1 MTESPRTNT
10 ARKGRPMAV
19 IAESEQLHELVDA
32 NAEVERIGA
41 GFTFTEGPI
50 WNPSGR
56 FLLFSDMPGDTRR
69 RWDEQGGVRE
79 VAKPSNKG
87 NGMTLDA
94 DGRLLV
100 CEHSTSSVVRIDPVG
115 TGSGREV
122 LATHYEGRE
131 LNSPNDIIVHSSGA
145 IYFSDPT
152 YGRMPGFG
160 VERQQD
166 LDFQGVYRLQPGG
179 GELTLLADDFVQPN
193 GLCFSPDESLL
204 YVNDSDRAHIRV
216 FDVAG
221 DGTISNGRVFAAGI
235 ETADGS
241 GDVDGMKC
249 DERGDIWVTGPGG
262 LWVFA
267 PSGEHLG
274 VIEIPEIVG
283 NIHWGGPDWSWLF
296 VAASTSVYRMKTT
309 TSGRRE
315 PFMS

>member
-1 MTESPRTNT
+1 V
-10 ARKGRPMAV
+10 AV
-19 IAESEQLHELVDA
+19 KAESEQLHELVDA
-32 NAEVERIGA
+32 NAEVEQIGT

-50 WNPSGR
+50 WNQSGR

-69 RWDEQGGVRE
+69 RWDEQGGISE

-100 CEHSTSSVVRIDPVG
+100 CEHSTSSVVRMDPDG

-122 LATHYEGRE
+122 LASHYQGKE

-160 VERQQD
+160 IERDQD
-166 LDFQGVYRLQPGG
+166 LDFQGVYRIPPGG
-179 GELTLLADDFVQPN
+179 GELTLLVDDFVQPN

-204 YVNDSDRAHIRV
+204 YINDTDRAHIRV
-216 FDVAG
+216 FDVGG
-221 DGTISNGRVFAAGI
+221 DGTISNGRVFAEGI
-235 ETADGS
+235 GT
-241 GDVDGMKC
+241 GDLATGELVDGMKC
-249 DERGDIWVTGPGG
+249 DEQGDVWVTGPRGV
-262 LWVFA
+262 WVFS
-267 PSGEHLG
+267 PTGQHLG
-274 VIEIPEIVG
+274 VVEIPENVG

-296 VAASTSVYRMKTT
+296 VPASTSVYRVKTKV
-309 TSGRRE
+309 SGRRE

>member
-1 MTESPRTNT
+1 
-10 ARKGRPMAV
+10 MAV
-19 IAESEQLHELVDA
+19 KAESEQLHELVDA
-32 NAEVERIGA
+32 NAEAEQIGT

-69 RWDEQGGVRE
+69 RWDEQGDISE

-100 CEHSTSSVVRIDPVG
+100 CEHSTSSVVRMDPEG

-122 LATHYEGRE
+122 LASHYQGKE

-160 VERQQD
+160 VEREQD
-166 LDFQGVYRLQPGG
+166 LDFQGVYRIPPGG
-179 GELTLLADDFVQPN
+179 GELTLLIDDFVQPN

-204 YVNDSDRAHIRV
+204 YVNDTDRAHIRV
-216 FDVAG
+216 FDVG
-221 DGTISNGRVFAAGI
+221 SDGMISNGRVFADGI
-235 ETADGS
+235 GT
-241 GDVDGMKC
+241 GDLATGELVDGMKC
-249 DERGDIWVTGPGG
+249 DERGDVWVTGPRGV
-262 LWVFA
+262 WVFS
-267 PSGEHLG
+267 PTGEYLG
-274 VIEIPEIVG
+274 VVEIPENVG

-296 VAASTSVYRMKTT
+296 VPASTSVYRVKTKV
-309 TSGRRE
+309 SGRRE

>member
-1 MTESPRTNT
+1 VVV
-10 ARKGRPMAV
+10 K
-19 IAESEQLHELVDA
+19 AESQRLYELVDEDV
-32 NAEVERIGA
+32 EVEQLGT

-50 WNPSGR
+50 WNPGGN

-94 DGRLLV
+94 QGKLIV
-100 CEHSTSSVVRIDPVG
+100 CEHVTSSVVRMDPEG

-122 LATHYEGRE
+122 LASHYEGKE
-131 LNSPNDIIVHSSGA
+131 LNSPNDVIVHSSGA

-160 VERQQD
+160 IEREQE
-166 LDFQGVYRLQPGG
+166 LDFQGVYRLEPEGREPQ
-179 GELTLLADDFVQPN
+179 LLVDDFLQPN

-204 YVNDSDRAHIRV
+204 YINDTDRAHIRV
-216 FDVAG
+216 FEVAA
-221 DGTISNGRVFAAGI
+221 DGTIANGRIFAEGI
-235 ETADGS
+235 GT
-241 GDVDGMKC
+241 GDMATGLVDGMKC
-249 DERGDIWVTGPGG
+249 DEHGNIWVTGPEGV
-262 LWVFA
+262 WVYS
-267 PSGEHLG
+267 PEGEHLG
-274 VIEIPEIVG
+274 IVAIPENVG

-296 VAASTSVYRMKTT
+296 VPATTSVYRVETNV
-309 TSGRRE
+309 SGRRE